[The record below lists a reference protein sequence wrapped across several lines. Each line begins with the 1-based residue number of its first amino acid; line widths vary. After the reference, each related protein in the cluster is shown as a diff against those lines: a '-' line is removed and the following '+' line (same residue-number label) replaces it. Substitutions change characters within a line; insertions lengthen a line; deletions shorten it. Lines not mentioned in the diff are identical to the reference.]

1 MIENQT
7 CPKCAS
13 EKISKGKQIGQARMV
28 PIDNKSLLTAS
39 TIIAEICTACG
50 YIIETRV
57 EKPEIFK

>member
-13 EKISKGKQIGQARMV
+13 EKIAKGKQIGQARMV
-28 PIDNKSLLTAS
+28 PIYNKSLLTAS
-39 TIIAEICTACG
+39 TIIAEICIAWG

>member
-1 MIENQT
+1 
-7 CPKCAS
+7 
-13 EKISKGKQIGQARMV
+13 MV
-28 PIDNKSLLTAS
+28 PIYNKSLLTAS